1 MRTRRYILGFFALL
15 LSATISVQAQQ
26 AQDSTSAKTEVKKN
40 PSTAKAAQTDST
52 SAKPAKKSLFA
63 AKTDS
68 MPTVVIPPVKIL
80 EDNFGL
86 LPEKEKPNPDNKPEK
101 DPNKPWAL
109 SEKQMAYAQQGTAF
123 DKNSGSGKEFRNA
136 IRNFKMGT
144 KLFEQKRRV
153 EALPFLL
160 EAYSVNGNNLLLNVM
175 LGHCMVASVNTRLDG
190 EPYVRKALEI
200 DSLNYEARYDLARIY
215 VSRYELDSAIMIFER
230 CLTLPELDT
239 SAKLR
244 CERRI
249 RECKYAKAKMKKPLR
264 VFVDNLGSTLNSVY
278 PDYSPIVSAD
288 EEQIYFTS
296 LRPGSINEDLDPY
309 TGMAFEDI
317 YLAKKMPE
325 NDSMWMVEN
334 LGKPV
339 NTQYHDASS
348 GISPDESTLY
358 VYRGTAHEG
367 DIFTAHLG
375 EDGWEKPKRQEEGKE
390 TGEKKS
396 HEQNIAYTFDGR
408 TAYFV
413 SNRAG
418 GYGGTDIWVMHKDSS
433 DEWQEPINLGPQVNT
448 AYDEI
453 SVFTVPDGNTI
464 FFSSNGHL
472 GMGGFDI
479 FTSRREGND
488 TTWTYPSNLGWPI
501 NTVEDDAFYR
511 RSLSG
516 KTAYY
521 ASQRMQ
527 EGFGGYDI
535 YKITY
540 MGEEKGVV
548 TQGED
553 QLLAYIAKPVSESVS
568 EEAVEIQITPITLLK
583 GFVYDDYTKEPLSA
597 DVVMVDNDLQQE
609 VAVFRSNPR
618 TGRFMIQLPAGHN
631 YAITVRRSGYLFHSE
646 NFDIPATAQYQEV
659 SREFP
664 LKNVSV
670 GSRVVLRNIFFEFDK
685 DDLLPQSFVELD
697 RLYKLLMDAPGIKI
711 EISGHTDNK
720 GSASYNQKLSERR
733 ARSVVNYLV
742 AKGIPIE
749 RLTFAGYGM
758 TQPIASNDTDEGR
771 ALNRRTEFKII
782 ENSDEKGGG
791 PAQAQP
797 AAGPGPDMPVP
808 VAE

>member
-1 MRTRRYILGFFALL
+1 MRTRRYILGFFAFLL
-15 LSATISVQAQQ
+15 FATASVQAQQ
-26 AQDSTSAKTEVKKN
+26 AQDSTA
-40 PSTAKAAQTDST
+40 
-52 SAKPAKKSLFA
+52 AKPAKKSLFA
-63 AKTDS
+63 AKAADT
-68 MPTVVIPPVKIL
+68 MPTVVVPPVKIL

-86 LPEKEKPNPDNKPEK
+86 IPEKVKPNPDNKPEK
-101 DPNKPWAL
+101 EPSKPWAL
-109 SEKQMAYAQQGTAF
+109 SEKQKAYAQQGTAF
-123 DKNSGSGKEFRNA
+123 DKNGGSGKEFKA
-136 IRNFKMGT
+136 ATRNFKTAT

-153 EALPFLL
+153 EALPLLL
-160 EAYSVNGNNLLLNVM
+160 EAYNVNSNNLLLNVM
-175 LGHCMVASVNTRLDG
+175 LGHCMVASVNTRFEG

-200 DSLNYEARYDLARIY
+200 DPNNYEARYDLARIY
-215 VSRYELDSAIMIFER
+215 VSRYELDSAIMLFEQ
-230 CLTLPELDT
+230 CLNLPDLDT
-239 SAKLR
+239 SARLR

-249 RECKYAKAKMKKPLR
+249 RECRYAKAKMKKPLR
-264 VFVDNLGSTLNSVY
+264 VFVDNLGSTLNSIY

-296 LRPGSINEDLDPY
+296 LRPGSVIDDLDPY
-309 TGMAFEDI
+309 TGMAFEDV
-317 YLAKKMPE
+317 YLAKRMPE
-325 NDSMWMVEN
+325 TDSMWMVEN
-334 LGKPV
+334 LGEPI
-339 NTQYHDASS
+339 NTRYHDASS

-358 VYRGTAHEG
+358 IYRGTSSEG
-367 DIFTAHLG
+367 DIFTAHFDQ
-375 EDGWEKPKRQEEGKE
+375 EGWQKPKRQEEGKE
-390 TGEKKS
+390 ASGKKS

-418 GYGGTDIWVMHKDSS
+418 GYGGLDIWVMHKDNN
-433 DEWQEPINLGPQVNT
+433 DVWQEPINLGPQVNT

-453 SVFTVPDGNTI
+453 SVFAVPDGNTI

-609 VAVFRSNPR
+609 VAVFHSNPR

-631 YAITVRRSGYLFHSE
+631 YGVTVRRSGYLFHSE

-659 SREFP
+659 SKEFP

-749 RLTFAGYGM
+749 RLTYAGYGM

-782 ENSDEKGGG
+782 ENLDEKGV
-791 PAQAQP
+791 PAAEQP
-797 AAGPGPDMPVP
+797 TAGPGPDMPVP